1 MTNSNQQRRT
11 DQRDMGKNANPNSN
25 LSGRPTH
32 SSGLDVS
39 IECSR
44 NFRQSIKKVGS
55 SARNVGLL
63 AALVVSL
70 GTGFALG
77 VFSSKSIASM
87 AAPTEHKGLKLES
100 LGEISEESLKMQIG
114 LTGHK
119 MQLRAI
125 GIMPGGQI
133 AKHSHAKRP
142 GIVKVVS
149 GSWIEGRADGER
161 EYSGTDNKGILED
174 SGTVHWFWNRSD
186 KLATALVCDIVPNK

>member
-1 MTNSNQQRRT
+1 MT
-11 DQRDMGKNANPNSN
+11 
-25 LSGRPTH
+25 
-32 SSGLDVS
+32 
-39 IECSR
+39 
-44 NFRQSIKKVGS
+44 
-55 SARNVGLL
+55 
-63 AALVVSL
+63 
-70 GTGFALG
+70 
-77 VFSSKSIASM
+77 
-87 AAPTEHKGLKLES
+87 APTEHKGLKLES
-100 LGEISEESLKMQIG
+100 LGEISEESLKAQIG

-149 GSWIEGRADGER
+149 GTWIEGRADGER
-161 EYSGTDNKGILED
+161 EYSGKDNKGILED